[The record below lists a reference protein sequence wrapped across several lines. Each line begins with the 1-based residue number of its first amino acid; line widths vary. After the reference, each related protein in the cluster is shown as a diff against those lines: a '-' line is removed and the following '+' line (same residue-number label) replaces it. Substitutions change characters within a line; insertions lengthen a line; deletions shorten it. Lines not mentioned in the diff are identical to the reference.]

1 MGTKAGTFSGFTK
14 HRIATMMPVKDLI
27 KGLGAPVGIE
37 SGIGETDDVGDGRFT
52 AGITI
57 TQGSEEA

>member
-1 MGTKAGTFSGFTK
+1 
-14 HRIATMMPVKDLI
+14 MMPVKDLI